1 MNKQDGKNKIIDIN
15 ILGHT
20 FKIKGE
26 DEKYLLKLQKDIYG
40 RLEDKKELLIKYAEI
55 EVLTMI
61 ALEILDEKKKIEREY
76 TQLKEIAKKM
86 ELGSNKI

>member
-1 MNKQDGKNKIIDIN
+1 MDKKQSVTIN
-15 ILGHT
+15 VLGHS

-26 DEKYLLKLQKDIYG
+26 DEKYLLKLQNDFNS
-40 RLEDKKELLIKYAEI
+40 RLSEKEELFTKYAEI

-76 TQLKEIAKKM
+76 KQLKDLAKKM

>member
-1 MNKQDGKNKIIDIN
+1 MNKQDGKNKIIHIN

-26 DEKYLLKLQKDIYG
+26 DEKYLLKLQKDIYD
-40 RLEDKKELLIKYAEI
+40 RLEDKKELLEKYAEI
-55 EVLTMI
+55 EVLAMI

-76 TQLKEIAKKM
+76 AQLKEIAKKM